1 MAHCAKGLKGDAV
14 LRCKRYEMAV
24 LEIGVSGVQLRV
36 LAYRTYES
44 KLSVVRVIDGDVM
57 KVITWTR
64 KKMRP

>member
-1 MAHCAKGLKGDAV
+1 
-14 LRCKRYEMAV
+14 MAV

-44 KLSVVRVIDGDVM
+44 KLSAVRVIDGDVM